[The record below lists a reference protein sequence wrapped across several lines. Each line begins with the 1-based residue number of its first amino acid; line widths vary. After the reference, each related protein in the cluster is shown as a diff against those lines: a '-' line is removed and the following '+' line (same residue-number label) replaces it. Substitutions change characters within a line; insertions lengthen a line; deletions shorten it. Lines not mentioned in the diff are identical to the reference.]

1 LYFLFSEE
9 SQDQSR
15 LIHPDPIFSFVTS
28 SATRCKIV
36 RAELYFVIVLKMLYL
51 QCSSKHPM
59 TTLSMAKKKLFTA
72 DYEIH
77 ASIKML
83 YPYIQSAG
91 GLAEWFA
98 DDVTINNEDK
108 TYTFF
113 WDNEDHKA
121 RQVAHRT
128 NHFARFEF
136 VPESEEDVKD
146 PSYFEL
152 RLEFNEL
159 TQSVFLKVFDYSDFT
174 DVRELQDLWD
184 SLIEALRKTVG
195 G

>member
-1 LYFLFSEE
+1 
-9 SQDQSR
+9 
-15 LIHPDPIFSFVTS
+15 
-28 SATRCKIV
+28 
-36 RAELYFVIVLKMLYL
+36 
-51 QCSSKHPM
+51 
-59 TTLSMAKKKLFTA
+59 MANKKLFTA

-83 YPYIQSAG
+83 YPYVQTAS

-98 DDVTINNEDK
+98 DDVRINNQNK
-108 TYTFF
+108 TYTFR
-113 WDNEDHKA
+113 WENESHVA
-121 RQVAHRT
+121 RLAAFRT

-136 VPESEEDVKD
+136 LPENQDDEKD

-159 TQSVFLKVFDYSDFT
+159 TQSVYLKVFDYSDFN
-174 DVRELQDLWD
+174 DHHELQDLWD
-184 SLIEALRKTVG
+184 GLIETLRKTVG

>member
-1 LYFLFSEE
+1 MGT
-9 SQDQSR
+9 
-15 LIHPDPIFSFVTS
+15 I
-28 SATRCKIV
+28 
-36 RAELYFVIVLKMLYL
+36 
-51 QCSSKHPM
+51 
-59 TTLSMAKKKLFTA
+59 SMAKKRLFTA

-83 YPYIQSAG
+83 YPYIQTAG

-98 DDVTINNEDK
+98 DDVNINNSDK

-113 WDNEDHKA
+113 WDNEEHKA

-136 VPESEEDVKD
+136 LPENDDDVKD

-152 RLEFNEL
+152 RLEFNEM
-159 TQSVFLKVFDYSDFT
+159 TQSVYLKVFDYSDF
-174 DVRELQDLWD
+174 DDLKELEGLWD
-184 SLIEALRKTVG
+184 SLVELLRKTVG

>member
-1 LYFLFSEE
+1 
-9 SQDQSR
+9 
-15 LIHPDPIFSFVTS
+15 
-28 SATRCKIV
+28 
-36 RAELYFVIVLKMLYL
+36 
-51 QCSSKHPM
+51 
-59 TTLSMAKKKLFTA
+59 MAKKKLFTA
-72 DYEIH
+72 DYEVH

-83 YPYIQSAG
+83 YPYIQTAS

-98 DDVTINNEDK
+98 DDVKINNQDK
-108 TYTFF
+108 VYTFL
-113 WDNEDHKA
+113 WDNEQHKA

-136 VPESEEDVKD
+136 LPENADDGND

-159 TQSVFLKVFDYSDFT
+159 TQSVFLKVFDYSDIT
-174 DVRELQDLWD
+174 DMKELRDLWD
-184 SLIEALRKTVG
+184 GLVESLRKTVG